1 MVFSRV
7 QWISQCFFGRRK
19 MMKKL
24 LVVLA
29 VLAMATVANAGL
41 TFTVDGAEAP
51 TGAQIPMGTTQV
63 IGVNAAGESAL
74 WTGMIVFEGA
84 GAALDVSGMSIID
97 MGFTGTQDS
106 DFIMDLSAE
115 QDYVDYA
122 KSFGLDPFAVLYWE
136 IVNVAVPPA
145 VIPDGMIIDGLKLSS
160 SADQGMITI
169 TMIDTGADQGAGAI
183 LFDQKIE
190 QIPEPITIALLGLG
204 GLFLRRRK

>member
-1 MVFSRV
+1 
-7 QWISQCFFGRRK
+7 

-29 VLAMATVANAGL
+29 VLAIATVANAGL
-41 TFTVDGAEAP
+41 KLSVEGVEAP
-51 TGAQIPMGTTQV
+51 TGAQIAMGATQV
-63 IGVNAAGESAL
+63 IGVNAAGESATL
-74 WTGMIVFEGA
+74 SGMVIFEGA
-84 GAALDVSGMSIID
+84 GAAVDSTGMSIIN
-97 MGFTGTQDS
+97 MGFTGGADS
-106 DFIMDLSAE
+106 NYIIDVSTDSA
-115 QDYVDYA
+115 YVDWA
-122 KSFGLDPFAVLYWE
+122 KGFGFDPFAVMYYE
-136 IVNVAVPPA
+136 IINVAVPPA